1 MKLRILTPLAV
12 AVDEDDIA
20 ALRAEDAT
28 GGFGILPHHADFL
41 TALVIGV
48 VAWRRADGG
57 QGYCAVRGGVLT
69 VSGGQNIEIATR
81 EAVVGE
87 DLARLDEMVLARFR
101 AAYDEERQQHVEST
115 RLHLNAIRQIMSH
128 LRVDGGGLLP

>member
-1 MKLRILTPLAV
+1 MRLRILTPLAV
-12 AVDEDDIA
+12 VVDEDDIA

-41 TALVIGV
+41 TALTIGV
-48 VAWRRADGG
+48 VGWRRADGG
-57 QGYCAVRGGVLT
+57 QGYCAVRGGVLSVT
-69 VSGGQNIEIATR
+69 GGRDIAVATR
-81 EAVVGE
+81 EAVAGD
-87 DLARLDEMVLARFR
+87 DLASLGEIVLARFR